1 MPNSKFIKLLL
12 ISSLTITTNCALAD
26 KQETTLK
33 EINAANTTTQ
43 THTEYLSTQIT
54 HMTHSSFEKLST
66 EQQQSIASEWGLSTT
81 DYSRYLWLMSNT
93 SNSLYYADKNLD
105 PTWILGMNAKNS
117 QELEKYA
124 TIAVKNER
132 NRIQK
137 ELAFQR
143 EFTRLA
149 KELFPNEKPIDMSAA
164 YDISTNK

>member
-1 MPNSKFIKLLL
+1 MQLNKFIKLLL
-12 ISSLTITTNCALAD
+12 ISSLVITTNCAFAD
-26 KQETTLK
+26 NQEIPLK
-33 EINAANTTTQ
+33 ETNTTTQ
-43 THTEYLSTQIT
+43 THTEYLPTQIT
-54 HMTHSSFEKLST
+54 HMTKSIFENLST

-105 PTWILGMNAKNS
+105 PAWILGMNAKNS
-117 QELEKYA
+117 QELEKYT

-149 KELFPNEKPIDMSAA
+149 KALFPNEKPIDMAAA
-164 YDISTNK
+164 YEK